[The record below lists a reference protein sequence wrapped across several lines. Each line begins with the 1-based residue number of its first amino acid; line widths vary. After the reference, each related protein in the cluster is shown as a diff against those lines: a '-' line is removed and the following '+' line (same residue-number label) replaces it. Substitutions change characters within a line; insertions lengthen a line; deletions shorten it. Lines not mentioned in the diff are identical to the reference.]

1 MTNPSDSERGRSLIA
16 RWRIL
21 AERRLDHLVELYQSG
36 RWKLYHEES
45 EFLKMVQEARSALAS
60 WEALA
65 PPDSAKD
72 KAAAVAIAQAA
83 DDAHGIASADGIT
96 PEHNL
101 RKS

>member
-1 MTNPSDSERGRSLIA
+1 MTDPSDSERGRNLIA

-65 PPDSAKD
+65 PPDPAKD
-72 KAAAVAIAQAA
+72 KTATVAIAQAA
-83 DDAHGIASADGIT
+83 DDAPGIVSTDGVT
-96 PEHNL
+96 PEHDL

>member
-1 MTNPSDSERGRSLIA
+1 MSDPSDSERGRNLIA

-21 AERRLDHLVELYQSG
+21 ARRRLDHLVELYQSG
-36 RWKLYHEES
+36 RWKLYHEEA

-65 PPDSAKD
+65 PPDPVQD
-72 KAAAVAIAQAA
+72 KVAEIAIAQVA
-83 DDAHGIASADGIT
+83 DDAPGTSSNGVT
-96 PEHNL
+96 PQHDL